1 MLLDSNIC
9 TVSLGTVTLLRYF
22 VSLDQLISRNDAS
35 LQDET
40 KLHVKRQLK
49 DTVYISDRT
58 RTSELAVFAML
69 D

>member
-9 TVSLGTVTLLRYF
+9 TVSLATVTLLRYF
-22 VSLDQLISRNDAS
+22 VSLDLLISRNDAS

-49 DTVYISDRT
+49 DTVYISDIT